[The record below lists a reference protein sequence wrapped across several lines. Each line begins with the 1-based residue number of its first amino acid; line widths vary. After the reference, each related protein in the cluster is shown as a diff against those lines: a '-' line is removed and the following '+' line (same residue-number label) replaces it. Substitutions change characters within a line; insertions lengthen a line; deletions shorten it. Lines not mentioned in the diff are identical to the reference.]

1 MKYVLVL
8 STMFAASAFAQ
19 GVIPSVDYQ
28 QCQRAIGFMGPQ
40 LNSHGEF
47 DKEASGMLPAPDID
61 TKKLEDGG
69 SRITY
74 TYKAEGGPWSKGK
87 PVVSTYVIEKD
98 KDGNLK
104 KIITGGDKVDNHQ
117 IKMHKAMMLEGAV
130 YTGVPMG
137 GLTNDPIMTI
147 SMNNQGFYQ
156 TPLSKMDSSEAK
168 KFGVDMDELRKLRSE
183 KRKDGR
189 VLKKLRDGYTKL
201 FDKAP
206 MMIPNGSE
214 AEVEIK
220 DGSCALQKVS
230 HRVYDPKK
238 KENHVMGAI
247 TRERCDAIN
256 KISKKYEKEM
266 QACATASNKMS
277 QEFFALNNNSGGYIG
292 GTVGGATGGAT
303 GGSVGGIQGGYVG
316 GGQGGSVGG
325 IAGGYGQGMGMNM
338 GIGMGMNDTW
348 QCQSYFAD
356 FNQQQYG
363 HVGGQNGGVSAGKVV
378 NKKAK
383 AVAQ

>member
-8 STMFAASAFAQ
+8 STLVATQAFAQ
-19 GVIPSVDYQ
+19 GVLPSVDYQ

-40 LNSHGEF
+40 LNSFGEF

-61 TKKLEDGG
+61 SKKLDDGG

-74 TYKAEGGPWSKGK
+74 TYKSEGGPWTKGK
-87 PVVSTYVIEKD
+87 PVVSTFVIEKD

-104 KIITGGDKVDNHQ
+104 KIITGGDKVDSHQ

-156 TPLSKMDSSEAK
+156 TPLSKMDSAEAK

-206 MMIPNGSE
+206 LMVPNGTE

-238 KENHVMGAI
+238 KENHISDSV
-247 TRERCDAIN
+247 TRERCDAIL

-266 QACATASNKMS
+266 QACANASNKMS
-277 QEFFALNNNSGGYIG
+277 QEFFALHDNHSGGYIG
-292 GTVGGATGGAT
+292 GVAGGVNGGSTVGGIA
-303 GGSVGGIQGGYVG
+303 G
-316 GGQGGSVGG
+316 GGQVGSVGG
-325 IAGGYGQGMGMNM
+325 IAGGYGQGYPGAGMGMGGFNVGYGM
-338 GIGMGMNDTW
+338 GMGMNDTW

-356 FNQQQYG
+356 FNQYQQ
-363 HVGGQNGGVSAGKVV
+363 AGTTSGIQKAAKKV
-378 NKKAK
+378 K
-383 AVAQ
+383 AVSQ